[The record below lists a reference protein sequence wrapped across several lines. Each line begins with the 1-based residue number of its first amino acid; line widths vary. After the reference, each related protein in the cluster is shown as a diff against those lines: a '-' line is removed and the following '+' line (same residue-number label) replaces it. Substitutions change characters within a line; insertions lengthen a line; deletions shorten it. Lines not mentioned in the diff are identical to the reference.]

1 METGNLTI
9 EAVPFDLRAT
19 LQDVSRLWEDQSR
32 ARGVSFVLD
41 LAQCPAFIVGDSA
54 RLRQIA
60 FNLLSNALKF
70 TERGTVT
77 LRAVDEGGSLA
88 ISVEDSGIG
97 IPADKIDLI
106 FESFR
111 QADAG
116 TARKFG
122 GTGLGLSICR
132 NLARAMD
139 GDISVASVPGEGST
153 FTVRIPLVHA
163 ADPASL
169 EAAADQPQDALLI
182 VDRNPIS
189 RSMLRA
195 LLEARAGTV
204 VFAASVDEALDRL
217 ARGGISRI
225 LVDEA
230 TIRAEVD
237 SDAAMERIGQCDV
250 PSFLLWSTPKDAD
263 LAHFAALGID
273 QVIAKPI
280 AGNILSD
287 RLFRD
292 PGTQKSPI
300 SGVVSQ
306 AA

>member
-1 METGNLTI
+1 M
-9 EAVPFDLRAT
+9 
-19 LQDVSRLWEDQSR
+19 
-32 ARGVSFVLD
+32 
-41 LAQCPAFIVGDSA
+41 
-54 RLRQIA
+54 
-60 FNLLSNALKF
+60 
-70 TERGTVT
+70 T
-77 LRAVDEGGSLA
+77 LRAVDEGATLA

-97 IPADKIDLI
+97 IAADKIDLI

-122 GTGLGLSICR
+122 GTGLGLAICR

-139 GDISVASVPGEGST
+139 GDISVTSVPGRGST
-153 FTVRIPLVHA
+153 FTVRIPLVPA
-163 ADPASL
+163 VDPASI
-169 EAAADQPQDALLI
+169 ESAAESLHDALLV

-195 LLEARAGTV
+195 MLQARAGTV
-204 VFAASVDEALDRL
+204 VFAASVDEAVERL
-217 ARGGISRI
+217 VRGGISRM

-230 TIRAEVD
+230 TIRAEAD
-237 SDAAMERIGQCDV
+237 PDAALARIGRSQV

-263 LAHFAALGID
+263 HAHFASLGID

-287 RLFRD
+287 RLFGD
-292 PGTQKSPI
+292 PDVEKSTI